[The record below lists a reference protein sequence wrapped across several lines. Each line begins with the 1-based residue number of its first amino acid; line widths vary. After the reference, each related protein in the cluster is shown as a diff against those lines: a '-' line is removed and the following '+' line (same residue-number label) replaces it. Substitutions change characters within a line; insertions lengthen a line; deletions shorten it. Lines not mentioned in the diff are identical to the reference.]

1 MPLLFF
7 REKWTLSTDKSDR
20 FVPVAFVSG
29 ALRFRRT
36 PVFHKLHHKTKHR
49 KKYRKRA
56 SNISLK
62 LFNLVRMGGTW
73 TPTSLR
79 TLAPE
84 DTIFVHITSC
94 KMNRTSI
101 KLDFC
106 AEYALVWWKNAI
118 INTEKFEK
126 KPAGNRYILVENL
139 FCRGIFAWKYNLLDT
154 Y

>member
-1 MPLLFF
+1 MLGAKDGTWTHTSLLTLEPESSASANSATLAYLIILSDFYTARAF
-7 REKWTLSTDKSDR
+7 RGGARSLIRIYKAKTL
-20 FVPVAFVSG
+20 AFG
-29 ALRFRRT
+29 A
-36 PVFHKLHHKTKHR
+36 V
-49 KKYRKRA
+49 
-56 SNISLK
+56 
-62 LFNLVRMGGTW
+62 GGTW